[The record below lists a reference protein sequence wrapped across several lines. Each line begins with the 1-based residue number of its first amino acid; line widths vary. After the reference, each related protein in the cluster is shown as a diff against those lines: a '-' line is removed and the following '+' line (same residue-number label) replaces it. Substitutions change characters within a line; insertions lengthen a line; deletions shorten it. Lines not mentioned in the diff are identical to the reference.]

1 MTKEELVHFLKT
13 QYIEP
18 NGLPTIKRY
27 VMRQCEEYV
36 DLIKLYTPLCETD
49 NVKERIFWLVNDI
62 TEYPKKCKICGGPVK
77 YFTGFKR
84 DYESDTCSASCALRT
99 EESKKRRK
107 ETNLERY
114 GVEHVMSNKD
124 VQRKRTE
131 AYIENNIL
139 NEEKKKE
146 LYEKKRH
153 TAIERYGVEHPTQS
167 EHVQNKMKQTCLLRY
182 GVDHQSKSEDVKSK
196 KKHTCLERYGVEFTL
211 QAKSVRDKAAQTIR
225 DKYGVEHQSQ
235 SEIIKEKKR
244 ISYRERYGVDHP
256 WTSMIVRSELRAAYK
271 EKHGCEYPAQND
283 EVKSKIKQTSL
294 DRYNKNCTLHD
305 PEIKSKYR
313 LVMNG
318 KYLSRKKLLLPDYT
332 ALFTT
337 DEYTGSKRDHLW
349 RHDVC
354 GLSFRDSLANGT
366 LPVCPKC
373 FPALIGTS
381 KGEQEIYDFVNSIQP
396 DALNGCRNIIAPRE
410 LDILVPSKNIAFE
423 YDGLYWHS
431 FDRAE
436 TGEERKYHLQKT
448 EDAAVKGVRLVH
460 IFENEWKN
468 KREIVESRIAN
479 LLGRSKKIGAR
490 KCQVVELDARTA
502 IDFMEKSHIQG
513 SCPSTVKLGL
523 KYGDEIVAVMTFGRP
538 RYNKDVE
545 YELLRY
551 SNALGCSVVGG
562 ASKLFKH
569 FVKVYAPKS
578 VISYSD
584 RRWNTGKLYENI
596 GFKFIENTPP
606 SYYYVIP
613 GTCDLRHRSA
623 FMKSKLP
630 GILGERFDPAKTE
643 SQNMFD
649 AGYRRIWDCGTSKWL
664 FTSS

>member
-1 MTKEELVHFLKT
+1 MTRSELKQIIQNQFMRNGKLIHGKT
-13 QYIEP
+13 AIFRDELIGADIVEHTP
-18 NGLPTIKRY
+18 NCTSSNMI
-27 VMRQCEEYV
+27 
-36 DLIKLYTPLCETD
+36 
-49 NVKERIFWLVNDI
+49 ERIYWILADLD
-62 TEYPKKCKICGGPVK
+62 EYPCKCPTCG
-77 YFTGFKR
+77 KR
-84 DYESDTCSASCALRT
+84 TKSFWNIRKGYLPRACSTSCALKNP
-99 EESKKRRK
+99 EVK
-107 ETNLERY
+107 EKARQRSLE
-114 GVEHVMSNKD
+114 K
-124 VQRKRTE
+124 
-131 AYIENNIL
+131 
-139 NEEKKKE
+139 
-146 LYEKKRH
+146 
-153 TAIERYGVEHPTQS
+153 YGVEHPSKLESVNEKRKKTNI
-167 EHVQNKMKQTCLLRY
+167 EKY
-182 GVDHQSKSEDVKSK
+182 GVDNPLKSDKVKEGMKARCLEKHGVDHVTKLQATQDSK
-196 KKHTCLERYGVEFTL
+196 KKTLLEKYGVVNVSQVPEFQEKKRLTQLERYGRHSAGDPVIAGKRGRSKMLKALDKKITMVE
-211 QAKSVRDKAAQTIR
+211 
-225 DKYGVEHQSQ
+225 
-235 SEIIKEKKR
+235 
-244 ISYRERYGVDHP
+244 
-256 WTSMIVRSELRAAYK
+256 
-271 EKHGCEYPAQND
+271 CEYEP
-283 EVKSKIKQTSL
+283 
-294 DRYNKNCTLHD
+294 
-305 PEIKSKYR
+305 
-313 LVMNG
+313 
-318 KYLSRKKLLLPDYT
+318 
-332 ALFTT
+332 LFTH
-337 DEYTGSKRDHLW
+337 DEYGGSKFFFMW
-349 RHDVC
+349 RHLEC
-354 GLSFRDSLANGT
+354 EFEFEGTLRNGS

-373 FPALIGTS
+373 FPPLSGTS
-381 KGEQEIYDFVNSIQP
+381 SGEQEVFSFVSNIYHDAVNG
-396 DALNGCRNIIAPRE
+396 DRGTLYPRE
-410 LDILVPSKNIAFE
+410 LDVLVPSKNIAFE

-448 EDAAVKGVRLVH
+448 EDAAAKGVRLVH